1 MAHGGA
7 RPGAG
12 RPEGQPGLATTKKT
26 KEIATQAVREGVTP
40 LEVSLILMRHYWTKA
55 TDTAGNI
62 VDEVMAEKA
71 DAAGERAKP
80 YLHPRLAAVAHS
92 GPNGG
97 PIDFRISHAK
107 ESLARKLIAFEA
119 DGSEEVD
126 SLPN

>member
-12 RPEGQPGLATTKKT
+12 RPQGATAKKT
-26 KEIATQAVREGVTP
+26 QEIAAKAANEGITP
-40 LEVSLILMRHYWTKA
+40 LEVSLSLMRHYWEKA
-55 TDTAGNI
+55 TDAAGKI
-62 VDEVMAEKA
+62 IDESLAEKA

-80 YLHPRLAAVAHS
+80 YIHPRLSAVAHS

-107 ESLARKLIAFEA
+107 DSLTRKLIAFEPDA
-119 DGSEEVD
+119 SEEADRVV
-126 SLPN
+126 N